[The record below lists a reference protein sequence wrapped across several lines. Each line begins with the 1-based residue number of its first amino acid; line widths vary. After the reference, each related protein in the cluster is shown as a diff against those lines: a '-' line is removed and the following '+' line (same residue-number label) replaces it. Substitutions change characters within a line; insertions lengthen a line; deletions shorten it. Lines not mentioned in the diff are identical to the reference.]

1 MLTISLVGQKG
12 GGGKSTCCWIFVQAV
27 LARPGN
33 LKVLLIETD
42 TQGSTKGFVQGA
54 HAQYPDLTSRL
65 FCERASSAE
74 EIYELIE
81 GAEEEGIDFVIIDT
95 EGRHS
100 DLARG
105 VMAISDRII
114 IPVKP
119 VNHEYRSQLA
129 TLAVYESILETF
141 TDQGTPPPPCGLLLN
156 NYNPTKK
163 LTIEQ
168 AEDMTEVTSHPRLLP
183 FYMPHRS
190 NFQTLGKGRILF
202 KEKEAM
208 GANSHSFRAKQIDAD
223 LLEADGILKEIEGMK

>member
-42 TQGSTKGFVQGA
+42 TQGSTTGFVQGA
-54 HAQYPDLTSRL
+54 HDRYPDLTSRL
-65 FCERASSAE
+65 FCERATSAE
-74 EIYELIE
+74 EIYELIV
-81 GAEEEGIDFVIIDT
+81 GAEEEGMDFVIIDT

-129 TLAVYESILETF
+129 TLAVYESILGTF
-141 TDQGTPPPPCGLLLN
+141 TEQGTPPPPCGLLLN

-168 AEDMTEVTSHPRLLP
+168 AEHMTEVTGHPRLLP

-202 KEKEAM
+202 REAM
-208 GANSHSFRAKQIDAD
+208 GLNSHSFRVKQIEAD
-223 LLEADGILKEIEGMK
+223 LMEADSILKEIEGMK

>member
-1 MLTISLVGQKG
+1 MLTIALVGQKG
-12 GGGKSTCCWIFVQAV
+12 GGGKSTCCWILTQAA
-27 LARPGN
+27 LARPN
-33 LKVLLIETD
+33 DPKVLLIETD
-42 TQGSTKGFVQGA
+42 SQGSTEGFVEGA
-54 HAQYPDLTSRL
+54 LATYPELDDRL
-65 FCERASSAE
+65 FCERAASGEEVVELMERAE
-74 EIYELIE
+74 ES
-81 GAEEEGIDFVIIDT
+81 GVDFVFVDT

-100 DLARG
+100 DLARE
-105 VMAISDRII
+105 VMTLADRII

-129 TLAVYESILETF
+129 TLAVYESILETV

-168 AEDMTEVTSHPRLLP
+168 AEDMTEVTGHPRLLP